1 MTSIVPWKPF
11 EIMDRLDDELI
22 IREIKGEVVKTLV
35 YSFTGDDGK
44 KQMGLSKVGVDT
56 VAADMAK
63 QGDVLRELELQKDW
77 EPGGKALVVTVKAG
91 RFLVADDGREILLE
105 TVFGAKRQPIQMEV
119 YKKDQNGDKII
130 GENGAPVKILVDD
143 PFYLEKGISKAAR
156 NAKRRLMPETLIT
169 KVIEAAVSKKQVKDI
184 DSEVEGSVKS
194 PKATHGIC
202 PIHGVAWK
210 QYSKGGRIW
219 YAHKDGANWCN
230 KSDVDKQL
238 KDEVELVEEQEA
250 EPLADNEQ
258 AVIVQAKQEAPPY
271 LKDIGAFYDY
281 CAKRKDWVVIDAN
294 GKPRPMMPRDIASEI
309 NVLFKD
315 LADALDTDKKR
326 EDAWRIIKAV
336 RG

>member
-35 YSFTGDDGK
+35 YSFTSDDGK

-119 YKKDQNGDKII
+119 YKKDENGDKIV
-130 GENGAPVKILVDD
+130 GENGAPVKMLVDD

-184 DSEVEGSVKS
+184 DSEVERSVKS

-258 AVIVQAKQEAPPY
+258 AVIVQAKQEAPPHFKN
-271 LKDIGAFYDY
+271 LGALYDY
-281 CAKRKDWVVIDAN
+281 CNKTWK
-294 GKPRPMMPRDIASEI
+294 MMPKDIAAELNI
-309 NVLFKD
+309 ELKRLPTVLD
-315 LADALDTDKKR
+315 SLEAIQG
-326 EDAWRIIKAV
+326 AWQAIKAV